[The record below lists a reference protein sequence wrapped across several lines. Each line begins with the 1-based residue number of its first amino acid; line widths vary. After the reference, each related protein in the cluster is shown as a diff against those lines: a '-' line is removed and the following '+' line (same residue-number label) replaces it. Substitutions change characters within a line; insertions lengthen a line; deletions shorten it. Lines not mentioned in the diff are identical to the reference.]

1 MSRKFF
7 NLAVATLIAGVL
19 SGCSSIGIGPIG
31 GGSAS
36 VQGATQQERLAVDG
50 LVVSEESRVKT
61 RHDILFDAGADK
73 LPDEAI
79 YVISDAAQYMLRNKR
94 KTASL
99 VGHTDASGTESENM
113 DLSIQRAFAVRNALI
128 AEGIEAHRLEPV
140 GKGEMRP
147 LGSNESVEGRKQ
159 NRRVEIIFP

>member
-1 MSRKFF
+1 MSRKIFK
-7 NLAVATLIAGVL
+7 LATATAIMVVM
-19 SGCSSIGIGPIG
+19 SGCSTIGPIG

-36 VQGATQQERLAVDG
+36 VQGSAKEQRLAAAG
-50 LVVSEESRVKT
+50 LVVSEEKRVKT
-61 RHDILFDAGADK
+61 RHDILFGPGSVK
-73 LPDEAI
+73 LPDEAV
-79 YVISDAAQYMLRNKR
+79 YVISDAAQYLVRNKR
-94 KTASL
+94 KTVSL

-147 LGSNESVEGRKQ
+147 MGSNESVEGRKL

>member
-7 NLAVATLIAGVL
+7 KLAVATLIVAALG
-19 SGCSSIGIGPIG
+19 GCSSIGIG

-36 VQGATQQERLAVDG
+36 VQGASKEQRLAADG

-61 RHDILFDAGADK
+61 RHDVLFVAGTVD

-79 YVISDAAQYMLRNKR
+79 YVISDAAQYLLRNKR

-128 AEGIEAHRLEPV
+128 AEGIEPHRLEPV
-140 GKGEMRP
+140 GRGEMRP
-147 LGSNESVEGRKQ
+147 QGSNESVEGRKL